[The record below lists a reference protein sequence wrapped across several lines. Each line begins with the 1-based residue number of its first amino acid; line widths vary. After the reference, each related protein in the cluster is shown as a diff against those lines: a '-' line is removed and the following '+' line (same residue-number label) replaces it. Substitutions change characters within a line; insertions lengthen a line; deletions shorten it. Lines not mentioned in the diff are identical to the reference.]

1 MKEIESIDE
10 PAILNYLKERQ
21 QNRQTL
27 AHYTRQQLV
36 EICLDLLEN
45 EREMRKELD
54 KLQGIIR

>member
-10 PAILNYLKERQ
+10 PALLNYLKERQ